1 MQIMISLLIA
11 MALKTTL
18 PDPEDPDS
26 KFFGAW
32 KKPPLPTCLRPTAYS
47 AHSSRLLPRT
57 SRGTEL

>member
-26 KFFGAW
+26 KFFGAR
-32 KKPPLPTCLRPTAYS
+32 KNRSRTTTPRVCNSLPY
-47 AHSSRLLPRT
+47 T
-57 SRGTEL
+57 SRGNEHIYLLD